1 MHFLS
6 RSHIKSSV
14 MISIQ
19 AQLHINDLFSRF
31 SHSLFLQVKLY
42 LGTCDGV
49 MGLPRWLTGKES
61 TCQRRRHKRC
71 ELDPWV
77 QQIPQRRAW
86 NPLQCSFLGNPVDR
100 GAWWATDSAWSHSQT
115 EHDPMAGDT
124 LAETFKLICIL
135 KKCFKSLSLN
145 IGKRFL
151 F

>member
-77 QQIPQRRAW
+77 Q
-86 NPLQCSFLGNPVDR
+86 
-100 GAWWATDSAWSHSQT
+100 
-115 EHDPMAGDT
+115 
-124 LAETFKLICIL
+124 
-135 KKCFKSLSLN
+135 
-145 IGKRFL
+145 
-151 F
+151 